1 MRDKFEIDD
10 IGFEKYNPSDLVH
23 NELIIK
29 LAKPDNSENYFENWQ
44 EMLKESLEYEQ
55 NEDTLAYIV
64 RLDDRPIGILT
75 VSFNMDNSA
84 IIYQKL
90 LPKYFNELASVVRDV
105 MIDELAN
112 YNIDR
117 VATIIDEND
126 DIAKNVLL
134 NSGYT
139 TESFTNMGDTGYIQ
153 VTLYDKENNKNK

>member
-23 NELIIK
+23 NELILK

-126 DIAKNVLL
+126 DIARNTLL

-139 TESFTNMGDTGYIQ
+139 TEAFTNMGDTGYIQ
-153 VTLYDKENNKNK
+153 VTLYDRENNKNK

>member
-23 NELIIK
+23 NELILK

-126 DIAKNVLL
+126 DIARNTLL

-153 VTLYDKENNKNK
+153 VTLYDRENNKNK